1 MRKFFVEIPNPV
13 KIDDDDDDI
22 DGTNYGIET
31 NCIDYVS

>member
-13 KIDDDDDDI
+13 KIDDDDDI